1 MSGSTRIRSSKRG
14 STSSSTSASP
24 EVLLFRGSNLRTT
37 IDSEK
42 LGDVFAHL
50 VFPIRPVVAAL
61 GAPVVERMADAFA
74 GKYFGEAVGWSAV
87 FPLARTGG
95 DVNVARGDLFVE
107 PGIAHIGEVIDGV
120 VEIKIVVVHA
130 VHEILHVVN
139 AGHGKAALDDIR
151 VLEQRICSMVRA
163 EGSAHRGDDDAGRL
177 AVVPDEGNDFFTQI
191 RVKNG
196 LDVAAMKRMRAFIVE
211 TEAIDGV
218 DGEEFH
224 SSGVDEIRERADHAL
239 PFELHLVA
247 GAGGKTQQRRTV
259 MAIDDHTELDA

>member
-1 MSGSTRIRSSKRG
+1 MKIRSSKRAT
-14 STSSSTSASP
+14 TSSNTSAWP
-24 EVLLFRGSNLRTT
+24 EVLFRGSKLRTALN
-37 IDSEK
+37 SEK

-50 VFPIRPVVAAL
+50 VFPVGPVVATL
-61 GAPVVERMADAFA
+61 GAPVVQRMAYAFA
-74 GKYFGEAVGWSAV
+74 GKNFGETVGRPAVL
-87 FPLARTGG
+87 PLARAGG

-120 VEIKIVVVHA
+120 VEIKVVVVHA
-130 VHEILHVVN
+130 VHEIFHVIH
-139 AGHGKAALDDIR
+139 ARHGEAALNDIG
-151 VLEQRICSMVRA
+151 VLEKRIRGMVRA
-163 EGSAHRGDDDAGRL
+163 EGSAHGGDGDAGRL

-191 RVKNG
+191 GVKNG

-259 MAIDDHTELDA
+259 MAIDDHAELDA